1 MSESIEIPYLERK
14 RQLNKKRNR
23 EIFISAAKDTFQQVL
38 TQYNLTTNE
47 AVSEF
52 RKYTGED
59 SYYASVMFNTF
70 YSFYL
75 Q

>member
-1 MSESIEIPYLERK
+1 MPHTISVKCSQPISQAVKAYF
-14 RQLNKKRNR
+14 LN
-23 EIFISAAKDTFQQVL
+23 
-38 TQYNLTTNE
+38 NLNNF
-47 AVSEF
+47 AFNKALYEF

-59 SYYASVMFNTF
+59 TYYASVMFNTF

>member
-1 MSESIEIPYLERK
+1 MPHKISVKCSQPVSQTVKPYFF
-14 RQLNKKRNR
+14 N
-23 EIFISAAKDTFQQVL
+23 
-38 TQYNLTTNE
+38 NLKNFAFNE
-47 AVSEF
+47 ALSEF

-59 SYYASVMFNTF
+59 TYYASVMFNTF